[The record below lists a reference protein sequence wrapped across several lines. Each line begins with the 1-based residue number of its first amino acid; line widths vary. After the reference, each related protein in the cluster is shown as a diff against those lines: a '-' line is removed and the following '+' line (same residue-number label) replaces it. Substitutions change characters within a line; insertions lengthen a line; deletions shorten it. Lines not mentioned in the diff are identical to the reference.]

1 MSTLTEFRSNKIKIK
16 EARKAAKAVVKTL
29 FSEMSTHVFSQF
41 PTLKSFGWTQYTP
54 YFNDGDPCTFRS
66 HSSYPSM
73 TFLVDGVEEN
83 FDTDYGDD
91 DPENPKTSEELRN
104 NVEEA
109 LKVFFKDFD
118 EEDLEDFGEGKVVVT
133 RDGKIDVEDYDHD

>member
-16 EARKAAKAVVKTL
+16 EAREAAKAVVKTL
-29 FSEMSTHVFSQF
+29 FLEMTASVFSQF

-73 TFLVDGVEEN
+73 TFLVDGVEEQLDN
-83 FDTDYGDD
+83 NYGEDDTED
-91 DPENPKTSEELRN
+91 PKTSEELRN
-104 NVEEA
+104 SVKEA

-118 EEDLEDFGEGKVVVT
+118 EEDLEEFGEGSVVVT